1 MTTKKS
7 SRILEAVYET
17 AHDLHRTGL
26 LAQEQIQAYQAI
38 APLSEP
44 VYLDADV
51 IEYLNEK
58 CQNNTDSLRVL
69 VNDLLRKDIEIARRV
84 AV

>member
-17 AHDLHRTGL
+17 AHDLHRAGL
-26 LAQEQIQAYQAI
+26 LAHEQMQAYQAI

-44 VYLDADV
+44 VYLDADI
-51 IEYLNEK
+51 IEYLN
-58 CQNNTDSLRVL
+58 
-69 VNDLLRKDIEIARRV
+69 
-84 AV
+84 